1 MIFGQPNPLQPDDTT
16 DKVIGLSVLVHAP
29 NIEQCDEVEFEC
41 SQCHKSYWRKV
52 LSREH
57 WTSVVEVEG
66 VLAPNGKPAQYA
78 LNPTLVS
85 FYGPRF
91 HECG

>member
-1 MIFGQPNPLQPDDTT
+1 MIFGQPSPLQPDDTT
-16 DKVIGLSVLVHAP
+16 DKVIGMSVLVLGP
-29 NIEQCDEVEFEC
+29 GFDQCDEVEFEC
-41 SQCHKSYWRKV
+41 ATCHKSYWRKV
-52 LSREH
+52 FQQEH
-57 WTSVVEVEG
+57 FTEVVEVEG
-66 VLAPNGKPAQYA
+66 VEVNGKPAQYA